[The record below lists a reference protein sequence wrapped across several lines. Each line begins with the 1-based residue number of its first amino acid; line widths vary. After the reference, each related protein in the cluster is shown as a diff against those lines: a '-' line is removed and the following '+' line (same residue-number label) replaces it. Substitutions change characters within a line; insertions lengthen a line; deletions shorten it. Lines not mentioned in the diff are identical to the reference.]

1 MKEIECEW
9 IVCLGRVMVIWRVF
23 YIFLYILYVCDFYNL
38 KFKKMK
44 LIKIFE
50 ENMEF

>member
-9 IVCLGRVMVIWRVF
+9 IVCSGRVMVTWRVP
-23 YIFLYILYVCDFYNL
+23 YTLLYTLYVCDSHNS